1 MTFIDLSKNSSDIN
15 KKIMDLSW
23 TPCYF
28 HKNIYVFC
36 CKKSIDFN
44 KDSTAFN
51 TESVV
56 VCKNVIDFSK
66 TSIYFNTKPVD
77 LN

>member
-1 MTFIDLSKNSSDIN
+1 MTLIDLSKNSSDIN

-23 TPCYF
+23 TPCCF

-36 CKKSIDFN
+36 CKSIDYN
-44 KDSTAFN
+44 KDSIAFN

-56 VCKNVIDFSK
+56 VCRNAIDMPLVK
-66 TSIYFNTKPVD
+66 
-77 LN
+77 

>member
-1 MTFIDLSKNSSDIN
+1 MTLIDLSKNSSDIN

-28 HKNIYVFC
+28 HKNIHVFC

-44 KDSTAFN
+44 KDSIVFDM
-51 TESVV
+51 ESVV
-56 VCKNVIDFSK
+56 VCRNAIDMPLVK
-66 TSIYFNTKPVD
+66 
-77 LN
+77 